1 MVRAAWRSVILAVLL
16 AGAAQADEFPAGPQ
30 HDLVAR
36 TCTQCHDAA
45 QVTSQHLGASQWSA
59 VVRSMI
65 ANGAKIADADI
76 EDVVA
81 YLAKNFG
88 QTEAQKLK
96 ALEDPPASLPI
107 PWRMV
112 EGLAVDPRP
121 PEKADDEPEFPGQTH
136 APYHKSVDYRV
147 TTITSHLNRP
157 WAIAFLP
164 DGRFLVTQRL
174 GSMVIVD
181 AAGALSPPLSGVPAV
196 SAELGQGGLLD
207 VVLDTDFAQSRR
219 IFFTYDEPLSGKQ
232 NRIVVARATLD
243 EKALALRDVTV
254 IFRARPAVPIVY
266 RSKQGSRIAIGRD
279 GFLYVTIGDRD
290 YVAAPPWDIAQRLNN
305 HLGKVIRITK
315 DGAPAPGNPFIGKPD
330 AMPEIWTYGMRS
342 QEGLTFDSHGTLWEI
357 EDGPRGG
364 DELNIVRK
372 GRNYGWPVVT
382 HGIDY
387 PGWVIGDGITHK
399 AGMEPPRYYWDPTI
413 APSGLS
419 FYDGKLFA
427 AWKDSLFVG
436 GLRGMVLDRLTL
448 KGTKVVS
455 EEPLLTQ
462 LRQRIRDVREGR
474 DGALYVLTDVD
485 SLLKLTPK

>member
-1 MVRAAWRSVILAVLL
+1 
-16 AGAAQADEFPAGPQ
+16 
-30 HDLVAR
+30 
-36 TCTQCHDAA
+36 
-45 QVTSQHLGASQWSA
+45 
-59 VVRSMI
+59 
-65 ANGAKIADADI
+65 
-76 EDVVA
+76 
-81 YLAKNFG
+81 
-88 QTEAQKLK
+88 
-96 ALEDPPASLPI
+96 
-107 PWRMV
+107 
-112 EGLAVDPRP
+112 
-121 PEKADDEPEFPGQTH
+121 
-136 APYHKSVDYRV
+136 
-147 TTITSHLNRP
+147 
-157 WAIAFLP
+157 
-164 DGRFLVTQRL
+164 
-174 GSMVIVD
+174 
-181 AAGALSPPLSGVPAV
+181 
-196 SAELGQGGLLD
+196 
-207 VVLDTDFAQSRR
+207 
-219 IFFTYDEPLSGKQ
+219 
-232 NRIVVARATLD
+232 
-243 EKALALRDVTV
+243 
-254 IFRARPAVPIVY
+254 
-266 RSKQGSRIAIGRD
+266 
-279 GFLYVTIGDRD
+279 
-290 YVAAPPWDIAQRLNN
+290 
-305 HLGKVIRITK
+305 
-315 DGAPAPGNPFIGKPD
+315 
-330 AMPEIWTYGMRS
+330 MPEIWSYGMRS

-462 LRQRIRDVREGR
+462 LRQRIRDVREGP